1 MPATEEE
8 RQKEEADTQSN
19 CFVSDQE
26 DLQGSSGDDSFAE
39 PYEDVVEDEQKEI
52 FLQDEPPVEP
62 WKIEDEDTDEQGS
75 QETANAPQSG
85 KKAERSPK
93 VWSSVLYRFLV
104 NRKIDGD
111 FLIDR
116 DHTEQ

>member
-8 RQKEEADTQSN
+8 RPKEEADPSSYHDALNQALSLEQT
-19 CFVSDQE
+19 SD
-26 DLQGSSGDDSFAE
+26 DTFAE
-39 PYEDVVEDEQKEI
+39 PYQDEDEEEQQEFI
-52 FLQDEPPVEP
+52 VQDELPAFSRTL
-62 WKIEDEDTDEQGS
+62 EDDACDDVALQ
-75 QETANAPQSG
+75 QSASNQQDVKVARG
-85 KKAERSPK
+85 PK

-116 DHTEQ
+116 EHIE